1 MNKSQSALPRRIAR
15 VAAALLLGAGTAVH
29 AQGTTEPVSAQLAT
43 MAQELVQQAANSAH
57 GGKLRVQ
64 VQVGQADPR
73 LRLAPCRRV
82 EPFLPPGHRPI
93 GRTRVGL
100 RCVDGAVAW
109 SITLPVQVSVFAPG
123 VVATE
128 PLAMG
133 TRLTLA
139 HLTVA
144 EIDWGASSERAF
156 DDVSA
161 LLGRELSR
169 PLAAG
174 AALRATDL
182 RQKQWFAA
190 GETVQVTAR
199 GQGFAIATD
208 AEALTPG
215 LEGQPVRVRT
225 SAGRILSGRA
235 VADRQVEVLL

>member
-1 MNKSQSALPRRIAR
+1 MNKCHCALPGPISRA
-15 VAAALLLGAGTAVH
+15 AAALLLAAGTAVQ
-29 AQGTTEPVSAQLAT
+29 AQDATEPVTAQLSTLAR
-43 MAQELVQQAANSAH
+43 ELVQQAANSAH

-82 EPFLPPGHRPI
+82 EPFLPPGYRPI

-100 RCVDGAVAW
+100 RCVEGAVAW
-109 SITLPVQVSVFAPG
+109 SITLPVQVSVFAPA

-133 TRLTLA
+133 TRLRA
-139 HLTVA
+139 DHLTMA
-144 EIDWGASSERAF
+144 EADWGASSERAF

-161 LLGRELSR
+161 LLGRELAR
-169 PLAAG
+169 PLTAG
-174 AALRATDL
+174 AALRANDL
-182 RQKQWFAA
+182 KQKQWFAA

-199 GQGFAIATD
+199 GNGFAIATD

-225 SAGRILSGRA
+225 ASGRILSGRA